1 MTLTSD
7 TIMPFLVL
15 GVIGIGFCLAYW
27 WKPKL
32 LWWAII
38 PGLSAFTL
46 LAAVLSEFVVGP
58 NPKNDW
64 VNVLVMGIG
73 TAVIAAVLKR
83 AAARY
88 VLIIITMFMFLVA
101 IAMAP
106 LDIIPKVVLIAVDV
120 LVGLFIA
127 SRAGGR

>member
-1 MTLTSD
+1 
-7 TIMPFLVL
+7 
-15 GVIGIGFCLAYW
+15 
-27 WKPKL
+27 
-32 LWWAII
+32 
-38 PGLSAFTL
+38 L